1 MALQPLP
8 LVPYRSVLKLER
20 RVSHDGM
27 ISIDGNL
34 YSVPDATRRRVVEV
48 QIYADEICIVE
59 DGCVIA
65 VHPVL
70 EGRHQRRIAP
80 GHRKPVARTAAHP
93 PAADD
98 PVPIQPTGAVVARR
112 SLDFYAAIATRLA
125 ADGRTS

>member
-20 RVSHDGM
+20 RVSHEGM
-27 ISIDGNL
+27 ISIGGNL

-48 QIYADEICIVE
+48 QIFADEIRIIE

-70 EGRHQRRIAP
+70 EGRYQRRVAP
-80 GHRKPVARTAAHP
+80 GHRKPVARTAAYP

-98 PVPIQPTGAVVARR
+98 PVPIQPAGAVVARR
-112 SLDFYAAIATRLA
+112 SLDFYAAVATRLA
-125 ADGRTS
+125 ADGRSS